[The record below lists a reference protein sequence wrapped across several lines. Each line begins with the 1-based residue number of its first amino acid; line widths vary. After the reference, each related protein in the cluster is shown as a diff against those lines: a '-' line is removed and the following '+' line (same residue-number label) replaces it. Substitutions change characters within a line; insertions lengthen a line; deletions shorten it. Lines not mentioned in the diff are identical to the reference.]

1 MFQNQVHIVPS
12 QHSIILQTLNV
23 GYVELRNQY
32 FLTSVRDRRR
42 LKILKVIRSQCSIDS
57 RTCHGD
63 RGPQASKI
71 CTKSEYFG
79 KRQGFSSAPSAH
91 VWPLSCLNE
100 KLLSL
105 SLKD

>member
-1 MFQNQVHIVPS
+1 MFQNQSHIVPS
-12 QHSIILQTLNV
+12 YHSIILQTLNV

-32 FLTSVRDRRR
+32 FVITVRDRRR
-42 LKILKVIRSQCSIDS
+42 LKILKVMRSQCSFDS
-57 RTCHGD
+57 RHGGE
-63 RGPQASKI
+63 GPQVSKI

-91 VWPLSCLNE
+91 VWPLGCLNE